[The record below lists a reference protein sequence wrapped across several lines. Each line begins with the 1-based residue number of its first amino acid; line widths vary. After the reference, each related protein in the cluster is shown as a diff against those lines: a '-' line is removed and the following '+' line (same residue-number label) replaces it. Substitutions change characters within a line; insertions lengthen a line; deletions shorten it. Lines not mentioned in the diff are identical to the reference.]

1 MEQAAVPVRPERD
14 PAELARRHSMLRF
27 AFGTT
32 AAFVLAE
39 VMGWY
44 PTFLPPL
51 FAAVLLANLPMALP
65 PKLGLVLVLVE
76 SIGAY
81 GSFAAT
87 SLLVATPI
95 VVFGLVG
102 LVLFVSFATLARGK
116 GFLPILL
123 ILVSFATVPIVTLV
137 APQQAG
143 GLPLA
148 YTRGMVIAVV
158 AIWVAYAVWPATA
171 AATPPIPMA
180 SFVSPIAMAVAGCA
194 IVLPLMLAFLLF
206 GITDALPVI
215 ITTVMLIINFD
226 PRRGATQAVAF
237 MLANFFGGIV
247 AVIALGVVQ
256 TAPSLA
262 MLFLTALLIGS
273 VFASLIER
281 GGPGGAVSLITF
293 NQTMVMF
300 SLALVPGGADTGLW
314 ATRLLQFG
322 MASAFAVGM
331 MTLLLT
337 RLAKPAPPETA

>member
-1 MEQAAVPVRPERD
+1 MEHAAVSHRPDRD
-14 PAELARRHSMLRF
+14 PAELARRHMMLRF

-51 FAAVLLANLPMALP
+51 FAAVLLANLPVALP
-65 PKLGLVLVLVE
+65 PKLGLVLILVE
-76 SIGAY
+76 GIGAFGAY
-81 GSFAAT
+81 ALT

-102 LVLFVSFATLARGK
+102 LVLFASFATLARGK

-123 ILVSFATVPIVTLV
+123 ILVSFATIPIVTLV

-148 YTRGMVIAVV
+148 FTRGMAIAVV
-158 AIWVAYAVWPATA
+158 VIWVAHAVWPATA
-171 AATPPIPMA
+171 APKPPVPMA

-194 IVLPLMLAFLLF
+194 IVLPLMLVFLLF
-206 GITDALPVI
+206 GITDALPVM
-215 ITTVMLIINFD
+215 ITTVMVVINFD
-226 PRRGATQAVAF
+226 PRRGATQAAVFMVGNFIGGVGAVVA
-237 MLANFFGGIV
+237 LS
-247 AVIALGVVQ
+247 VVQ
-256 TAPSLA
+256 MAPSLA
-262 MLFLTALLIGS
+262 MLFLVALLIGA
-273 VFASLIER
+273 VFAIRIER
-281 GGPGGAVSLITF
+281 GGAGGAVALVTY

-314 ATRLLQFG
+314 VTRLLQFG
-322 MASAFAVGM
+322 LACAFALAL
-331 MTLLLT
+331 MTLLLP
-337 RLAKPAPPETA
+337 RLPRS